1 VGRDRLVVLTL
12 DRPANA
18 ALAGFDAG
26 PDARSLHARVRDI
39 ATELPA
45 MLDRVQR
52 AGLRIEDVEVR
63 QRGLHEAF
71 LQLTG
76 KDLRE

>member
-1 VGRDRLVVLTL
+1 MS
-12 DRPANA
+12 
-18 ALAGFDAG
+18 GFEPG
-26 PDARSLHARVRDI
+26 SDARRLHARVRDI

-52 AGLRIEDVEVR
+52 AGLRVEDVEVR
-63 QRGLHEAF
+63 RRGLHEAF
-71 LQLTG
+71 IHLTG